1 MHRVTS
7 SGATAT
13 PKPQPFTARSA
24 PARWWLLTDGAIVVG
39 YVALV
44 TAWSFLISLNGGPD
58 ELNHL
63 FPVEYIL
70 QFGSIPK
77 PQIDPVVPFVGHL
90 TGVEFPNGMPWYA
103 DLPFLHSLCAAAI
116 AKFVSA
122 ALPSG
127 AGYFG
132 ARLFDWLLGGIFVF
146 TLIRVLLWSGLQP
159 LAVRL
164 IALLIATIPQV
175 TFIFA
180 YFNHDAFGV
189 AAVTLALHAFLRVV
203 KRSGSVL
210 PDAIYFGV
218 SSGLVLLSKP
228 YHYPALMFFT
238 LMLLLMWGV
247 DFAFPLKAIAA
258 RAVATAIL
266 VSAPMLVWIYLH
278 VGTVFIGTGLPLGQT
293 DVCYVLCNGVLAHW
307 HSIWSF
313 AKVNFYSFF
322 AVFGW
327 MGIYLPTGF
336 YLIWFLPIALSFGLL
351 SVVYIAKRT
360 KAFWWCDNQAALFDA
375 GFVTLTILMLLGT
388 VVISLAGSQILEPQ
402 PQGRYL
408 FVVLPF
414 VAYCIALY
422 AIEMQNSVAA
432 RYRSSSG
439 DMAAAAGYR
448 LGYNFVVIVLALLT
462 TGMLLVNILA
472 VFFVLAPAYGKL
484 WWFVRS
490 ILLRPLLSL

>member
-1 MHRVTS
+1 M
-7 SGATAT
+7 G
-13 PKPQPFTARSA
+13 
-24 PARWWLLTDGAIVVG
+24 
-39 YVALV
+39 
-44 TAWSFLISLNGGPD
+44 NCGG
-58 ELNHL
+58 L
-63 FPVEYIL
+63 Y
-70 QFGSIPK
+70 
-77 PQIDPVVPFVGHL
+77 DP
-90 TGVEFPNGMPWYA
+90 Y
-103 DLPFLHSLCAAAI
+103 
-116 AKFVSA
+116 
-122 ALPSG
+122 
-127 AGYFG
+127 
-132 ARLFDWLLGGIFVF
+132 
-146 TLIRVLLWSGLQP
+146 
-159 LAVRL
+159 
-164 IALLIATIPQV
+164 
-175 TFIFA
+175 
-180 YFNHDAFGV
+180 
-189 AAVTLALHAFLRVV
+189 
-203 KRSGSVL
+203 
-210 PDAIYFGV
+210 
-218 SSGLVLLSKP
+218 
-228 YHYPALMFFT
+228 
-238 LMLLLMWGV
+238 
-247 DFAFPLKAIAA
+247 
-258 RAVATAIL
+258 
-266 VSAPMLVWIYLH
+266 
-278 VGTVFIGTGLPLGQT
+278 
-293 DVCYVLCNGVLAHW
+293 CYVLCNGVLAHW

>member
-1 MHRVTS
+1 
-7 SGATAT
+7 
-13 PKPQPFTARSA
+13 
-24 PARWWLLTDGAIVVG
+24 
-39 YVALV
+39 
-44 TAWSFLISLNGGPD
+44 
-58 ELNHL
+58 
-63 FPVEYIL
+63 
-70 QFGSIPK
+70 
-77 PQIDPVVPFVGHL
+77 
-90 TGVEFPNGMPWYA
+90 
-103 DLPFLHSLCAAAI
+103 
-116 AKFVSA
+116 
-122 ALPSG
+122 
-127 AGYFG
+127 
-132 ARLFDWLLGGIFVF
+132 
-146 TLIRVLLWSGLQP
+146 LQP

-203 KRSGSVL
+203 KQSGSVL
-210 PDAIYFGV
+210 PDAIYFGA
-218 SSGLVLLSKP
+218 SCGLVLLSKP

-278 VGTVFIGTGLPLGQT
+278 VGTVSVGTGLYSQP
-293 DVCYVLCNGVLAHW
+293 DVCFVLCNGVLAHW
-307 HSIWSF
+307 HNIWSF
-313 AKVNFYSFF
+313 AKLNFYSFF

-327 MGIYLPTGF
+327 MSLYLPTGF

-388 VVISLAGSQILEPQ
+388 ALMSLANSQIIELQ

-422 AIEMQNSVAA
+422 AKEMQNSVAA

-439 DMAAAAGYR
+439 DAAGYR

-472 VFFVLAPAYGKL
+472 VFFVIAPNHGKS
-484 WWFVRS
+484 WTFV
-490 ILLRPLLSL
+490 